1 MGFCCSL
8 PRTFFSSSRV
18 FPSWAF
24 CSERELGARAVC
36 WFPFGRSLSKDSAIK
51 EVPAWGFYRTY
62 WCTATHKSPPGS
74 PSKREKWKPAAKC
87 RHACQVLYLAFGSQN
102 MRFSV
107 LTRSR
112 YTFFY
117 SEYFF
122 QAFKFLT
129 RHDLSLLIR
138 SVAPFLGYRIYRSI
152 TLKCTWYANL
162 PKNRR
167 PLLPKS
173 WHIVFI
179 PWIANK
185 FYLQC
190 QITL

>member
-112 YTFFY
+112 YTFLPRVLFPG
-117 SEYFF
+117 F
-122 QAFKFLT
+122 QVFNQTWFVASYQERGPIFRLQ
-129 RHDLSLLIR
+129 DLSLHNTKVHMVCQPTKKQKTTTTKKL
-138 SVAPFLGYRIYRSI
+138 AHCFH
-152 TLKCTWYANL
+152 TLD
-162 PKNRR
+162 
-167 PLLPKS
+167 S
-173 WHIVFI
+173 
-179 PWIANK
+179 
-185 FYLQC
+185 
-190 QITL
+190 